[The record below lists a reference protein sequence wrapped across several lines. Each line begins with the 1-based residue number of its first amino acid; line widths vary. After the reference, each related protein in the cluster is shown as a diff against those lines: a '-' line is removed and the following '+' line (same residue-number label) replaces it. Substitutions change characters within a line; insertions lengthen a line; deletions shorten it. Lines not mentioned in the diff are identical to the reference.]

1 MAAALSQR
9 CWEFEDAELQY
20 EKSRRRNHWKFL
32 RSVAID
38 NLYLKEGLHD
48 YQAWSEYRGLG
59 KYSEPLP
66 VQCRGEVAQDVSEG
80 TSSSSSSS
88 SSSYSSGLPTLP
100 IEFVHRIIGKYADRA
115 VDKGSQKEQRILEAC
130 KSGDAESLTLPK
142 EVVNQII
149 GEYAEKAVDKGSK
162 KQKKRNKKDKQKLK
176 AEEQK
181 FKAEE
186 AEAECKMIADETDV
200 TVWERKLRI
209 LMSEFSMP
217 REKAERVMAQAK
229 GEPFEAVRIV
239 GEEVK
244 ATIESLANQISKK
257 DAIQLHI
264 QAAWSPSQLRK
275 AKQQWLA
282 KAGVPRSLQRM
293 ALTGKIAK

>member
-1 MAAALSQR
+1 MAATLNLSQLQR

-32 RSVAID
+32 RPVAID
-38 NLYLKEGLHD
+38 NLYLKEALLD
-48 YQAWSEYRGLG
+48 YHAWSEHRGLQ

-66 VQCRGEVAQDVSEG
+66 VKRTGNGVQEIPQG
-80 TSSSSSSS
+80 TSSSSSS
-88 SSSYSSGLPTLP
+88 SSGLPTLP
-100 IEFVHRIIGKYADRA
+100 IEFVHRIIGKYADRV
-115 VDKGSQKEQRILEAC
+115 VDRGSQNEHQAC
-130 KSGDAESLTLPK
+130 KAGDAESSLTLPK

-162 KQKKRNKKDKQKLK
+162 KEKKKHKKDKQKLK
-176 AEEQK
+176 SEE
-181 FKAEE
+181 EDHCE
-186 AEAECKMIADETDV
+186 MIAPDETSV

-217 REKAERVMAQAK
+217 REKAERVMAQAD

-244 ATIESLANQISKK
+244 ATMESLANQISKK
-257 DAIQLHI
+257 EAIQLHI
-264 QAAWSPSQLRK
+264 QAAWSPAELRK

-282 KAGVPRSLQRM
+282 KAGVPRSLRRM
-293 ALTGKIAK
+293 ALTGKISK